1 MLKLTTATFSAV
13 AFVAACVFAPDSVP
27 LVGSAAKVAAC
38 VFAPDSVPL
47 VGSAAK
53 VATEFPLQERQPE
66 KTQAFV

>member
-1 MLKLTTATFSAV
+1 MPLSNLPFSMLKLTTATFSAV
-13 AFVAACVFAPDSVP
+13 ASVAACVFA
-27 LVGSAAKVAAC
+27 L
-38 VFAPDSVPL
+38 DSVPL

>member
-13 AFVAACVFAPDSVP
+13 AS
-27 LVGSAAKVAAC
+27 VAAC

>member
-1 MLKLTTATFSAV
+1 MSTLKVAVASVAFV
-13 AFVAACVFAPDSVP
+13 AFVAACVFA
-27 LVGSAAKVAAC
+27 L
-38 VFAPDSVPL
+38 DSVPL

>member
-13 AFVAACVFAPDSVP
+13 ASVAACVFA
-27 LVGSAAKVAAC
+27 L
-38 VFAPDSVPL
+38 DSVPL

-53 VATEFPLQERQPE
+53 VATEFPPTRATAE